1 MVPAHV
7 VQSLPGF
14 GRPSDTQVQQQID
27 NIVQLSSALMIP
39 RREKIYCDWAVNI
52 SMRCLQ
58 IRQHG
63 SLWVLTMEPQTGT
76 VVPLAVMAVVP
87 VLVATGSKA
96 RGKTSATTVA
106 CKGDPLRQ
114 DGGGARLDAGS
125 RLAQELKEKFM
136 LCLPRFGLRSPSIC
150 ISTSEMVHPL
160 VIETTFKPPP
170 TAVAAQRSKSA
181 PAPPPACTSSLLSQ
195 T

>member
-39 RREKIYCDWAVNI
+39 RREKIYCDWAN
-52 SMRCLQ
+52 
-58 IRQHG
+58 
-63 SLWVLTMEPQTGT
+63 
-76 VVPLAVMAVVP
+76 
-87 VLVATGSKA
+87 
-96 RGKTSATTVA
+96 
-106 CKGDPLRQ
+106 
-114 DGGGARLDAGS
+114 GGGARLGGN
-125 RLAQELKEKFM
+125 RIEGPWQNVRNHGGMQRRPLKTGWRWCPPRCWLASELKEKFM